1 MTTLAWFHCF
11 SGIAGDMALGAC
23 LDAGAPLDD
32 VREILGRLPVRGWA
46 LSTEPVLRGGL
57 AATRAVVVAREDT
70 VARTYSHIAGL
81 LEEARLP
88 DRVRD
93 RAGRVFRALAETEG
107 RLHRRPVGQVH
118 FHEVG
123 SMDAIVDVVGTCAA
137 LETLGVDEVAASAVA
152 VGTGMVRTSH
162 GMLPNPAPAVVD
174 LLRDV
179 NAPLAGLDVNVELTT
194 PTGAALLAGLCY
206 QFGPLPPMRLV
217 TTGFGAGTKDLE
229 AMPNVLHLAV
239 GEATGAEAGSEASP
253 GQPLALLEANL
264 DDVSGEVV
272 AHAVDAL
279 LEAGALDAW
288 TTPVTMKKGRPGVVV
303 AVLCHLADAP
313 RLRDL
318 TAHETGT
325 LGVRLSQLERWPFA
339 RSVEEV
345 VVAGLTVRVKRA
357 ARRVKVEYE
366 DAARVAR
373 RTGLPL
379 REVVSLAEAEARG
392 REPDPDPEPEPDAA
406 S

>member
-1 MTTLAWFHCF
+1 VTTLAWFHCF
-11 SGIAGDMALGAC
+11 AGIAGDMALGAC
-23 LDAGAPLDD
+23 LDAGAPLDE

-57 AATRAVVVAREDT
+57 AATRAVVVVREDT

-93 RAGRVFRALAETEG
+93 RAGRVFRVLAETES
-107 RLHRRPVGQVH
+107 RLHRRPMAQVH

-123 SMDAIVDVVGTCAA
+123 SLDAIVDVVGTCAA
-137 LETLGVDEVAASAVA
+137 LETLGVDELAASPVA
-152 VGTGMVRTSH
+152 VGTGMVRSAH
-162 GMLPNPAPAVVD
+162 GLLPNPAPAVVD
-174 LLRDV
+174 LLKG
-179 NAPLAGLDVNVELTT
+179 APLTGLDVNVELTT
-194 PTGAALLAGLCY
+194 PTGAALLAGLCHR
-206 QFGPLPPMRLV
+206 FGPLPPMRLISA
-217 TTGFGAGTKDLE
+217 GFGAGTKDLE
-229 AMPNVLHLAV
+229 AMPNLLHLAV
-239 GEATGAEAGSEASP
+239 GEATGAGAEADASP

-279 LEAGALDAW
+279 LDAGALDAW
-288 TTPVTMKKGRPGVVV
+288 TTAVTMKKGRPGVVV
-303 AVLCHLADAP
+303 AVLCHLLDAP

-318 TAHETGT
+318 VAHETGT

-345 VVAGLTVRVKRA
+345 EVEGLPVRVKRA

-379 REVVSLAEAEARG
+379 REVVSRAEARA
-392 REPDPDPEPEPDAA
+392 RERPPIDEPDPA

>member
-1 MTTLAWFHCF
+1 MITAWFHCF
-11 SGIAGDMALGAC
+11 AGIAGDMALGAC
-23 LDAGAPLDD
+23 LDAGAPVDE
-32 VREILGRLPVRGWA
+32 VREILGRLPIRGWA
-46 LSTEPVLRGGL
+46 LTPEPVMRGGL
-57 AATRAVVVAREDT
+57 AATRAVVVAKEDT

-93 RAGRVFRALAETEG
+93 RSGRVFRALAETEG

-123 SMDAIVDVVGTCAA
+123 SLDAIVDVVGTCAA
-137 LETLGVDEVAASAVA
+137 LETLGVDTVASSPVA

-174 LLRDV
+174 LLK

-194 PTGAALLAGLCY
+194 PTGAALLAGLCER
-206 QFGPLPPMRLV
+206 FGPLPPMRV
-217 TTGFGAGTKDLE
+217 RATGFGAGTRELE
-229 AMPNVLHLAV
+229 AIPNLLHLAV
-239 GEATGAEAGSEASP
+239 GEAADEGSGTGASP

-288 TTPVTMKKGRPGVVV
+288 TTAVTMKKGRPGVVV
-303 AVLCHLADAP
+303 AALCHVADAHQ
-313 RLRDL
+313 LRDL
-318 TAHETGT
+318 LAHETGT

-345 VVAGLTVRVKRA
+345 VVEGLPVRIKRA

-379 REVVSLAEAEARG
+379 REVLFRAEAEARDRG
-392 REPDPDPEPEPDAA
+392 DDPEPDAA

>member
-1 MTTLAWFHCF
+1 LTTLAWFHCF
-11 SGIAGDMALGAC
+11 AGIAGDMALGAC
-23 LDAGAPLDD
+23 LDAGAPLDEVKD
-32 VREILGRLPVRGWA
+32 ILGRLPVRGWA

-57 AATRAVVVAREDT
+57 AATRAVVVVREDT
-70 VARTYSHIAGL
+70 VARTYAHIAGL

-93 RAGRVFRALAETEG
+93 RAGRVFRVLAETEG
-107 RLHRRPVGQVH
+107 RLHRRPVAQVH

-123 SMDAIVDVVGTCAA
+123 SLDAIVDVVGTCAA
-137 LETLGVDEVAASAVA
+137 LETLGVDEVTASPVA
-152 VGTGMVRTSH
+152 VGTGMVRSAH
-162 GMLPNPAPAVVD
+162 GMLPNPAPAVMD
-174 LLRDV
+174 LLRD
-179 NAPLAGLDVNVELTT
+179 APLAGLDLNVELTT
-194 PTGAALLAGLCY
+194 PTGAALLSGLC
-206 QFGPLPPMRLV
+206 QRFGPLPPMVLSAA
-217 TTGFGAGTKDLE
+217 GFGAGTKDLE
-229 AMPNVLHLAV
+229 AMPNLLHLAV
-239 GEATGAEAGSEASP
+239 GEATGAGSEADAMP

-279 LEAGALDAW
+279 LDTGALDAW

-303 AVLCHLADAP
+303 AVLCHLPDAP

-318 TAHETGT
+318 LAHETGT

-345 VVAGLTVRVKRA
+345 EVEGMPVRVKRA

-379 REVVSLAEAEARG
+379 REVVSRAEAEARG
-392 REPDPDPEPEPDAA
+392 RGPDLEPEPEPDAA